1 MKELIVGA
9 AVQLAKCFKLLRAV
23 HFDAVVE
30 LFVEKVIDLV
40 VGRLVRIVHHFT
52 LFRWAF
58 IGQIQQVLCFEQ
70 RTNHFCGDALT
81 TANLRA
87 LTDRTLALT
96 ALLLI
101 YEHRYVERQLGKFIK
116 HGLRERH
123 FDVVERGD
131 LFDL

>member
-1 MKELIVGA
+1 MKEVIVGA
-9 AVQLAKCFKLLRAV
+9 AVQLAKRFKLLRAV

-40 VGRLVRIVHHFT
+40 VGRLVRVVHHF
-52 LFRWAF
+52 A
-58 IGQIQQVLCFEQ
+58 GQIHQVLCFEQ

-81 TANLRA
+81 AANLRA
-87 LTDRTLALT
+87 LTDRALALT